1 MIIETVVFSL
11 LPGTVEA
18 DFLLLNDRHQEAVA
32 YQTPGMLRRTVARG
46 DVGEWIEVLLWA
58 DDADRVMRGDP
69 DVRASW
75 EAATV
80 ESSRRTWR
88 GL

>member
-11 LPGTVEA
+11 APAAAEDDVLA
-18 DFLLLNDRHQEAVA
+18 LNDRYQEAVA
-32 YQTPGMLRRTVARG
+32 YQTPGMLRRTVARDAG
-46 DVGEWIEVLLWA
+46 GEWIEMLLWA
-58 DDADRVMRGDP
+58 DDADRVMKGDP

>member
-11 LPGTVEA
+11 APGAAEVDVLA
-18 DFLLLNDRHQEAVA
+18 HNDRYQEAVA

-46 DVGEWIEVLLWA
+46 DDGEWIEVLLWA
-58 DDADRVMRGDP
+58 DDADRVMQGDP

-75 EAATV
+75 EDATTEV
-80 ESSRRTWR
+80 SRRTWR

>member
-11 LPGTVEA
+11 APGAAEVDVLA
-18 DFLLLNDRHQEAVA
+18 LNDRYQEAVA

-46 DVGEWIEVLLWA
+46 DDGEWIEVLLWT

-75 EAATV
+75 EAATTEV
-80 ESSRRTWR
+80 SRRTWR